1 MTVLKNKITGNFSMI
16 PNEILCAKE
25 LSFGARMLFCYLV
38 SKPNDWQMWNSVIM
52 SDLGIKNKDTIAK
65 YFKELIDNKWIERKR
80 EMKNGKLTG
89 GYMYII
95 TFQFSGKTSIL
106 ENAEYGK
113 NQNYNNTD
121 LSSNT
126 ELITNIKEKTN
137 KKEKSDGDYKFNFS
151 EYEIDD
157 LEEFVKP
164 IQDWMDYKK
173 EKHNKYTT
181 KGFQMFVKRLIKLS
195 SGRYELAREIVD
207 ISIANN
213 YQGIFPLKGRVV

>member
-1 MTVLKNKITGNFSMI
+1 MEETKPNYYAILPADVRYDKNLTAKEKLLYAEITALSNKEGYCWASNSYFAELYNTTDRTIRTCITNLVNNGYINRELIYKKDGKEVEKRILTLRKNFSV
-16 PNEILCAKE
+16 PQEEN
-25 LSFGARMLFCYLV
+25 F
-38 SKPNDWQMWNSVIM
+38 
-52 SDLGIKNKDTIAK
+52 
-65 YFKELIDNKWIERKR
+65 
-80 EMKNGKLTG
+80 LTP
-89 GYMYII
+89 
-95 TFQFSGKTSIL
+95 QE
-106 ENAEYGK
+106 ENFL
-113 NQNYNNTD
+113 YNNT
-121 LSSNT
+121 SINT
-126 ELITNIKEKTN
+126 INIIKEKTN